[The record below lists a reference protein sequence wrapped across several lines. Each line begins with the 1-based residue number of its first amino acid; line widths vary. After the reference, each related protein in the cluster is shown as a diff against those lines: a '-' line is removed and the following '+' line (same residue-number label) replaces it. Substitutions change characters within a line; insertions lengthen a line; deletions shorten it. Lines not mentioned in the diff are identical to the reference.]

1 MRPRVAPPRYATGRR
16 SSNQPLQR
24 GPDGTFGVIAG
35 NALSLDEVH
44 DRNPDSYGRSLL
56 LVLLTLQTQN
66 FPAAVWAVKKSG
78 LVSAHSRLF
87 SSTPRLHTQRA
98 GTLVRHGVLSRQRGK
113 ATNPQLES
121 TACRHPYFG

>member
-1 MRPRVAPPRYATGRR
+1 MRPRVAPPRYATRR
-16 SSNQPLQR
+16 HSSNQLLQR
-24 GPDGTFGVIAG
+24 GSDGSFGVIAG

-44 DRNPDSYGRSLL
+44 DRYPDSYGRSLL

-78 LVSAHSRLF
+78 LVSAHSRL
-87 SSTPRLHTQRA
+87 SPSTPSLHTQRA
-98 GTLVRHGVLSRQRGK
+98 GTLVRHGVPSRRRGRR
-113 ATNPQLES
+113 PFQLLES